1 MTRRL
6 PSIASLATLA
16 GTAALA
22 ASLHAQVPVFRAG
35 ADAVLVDVQV
45 LQGGRPVSGLTA
57 NDFELLDNNV
67 KQNVETTLS
76 TSVPFDLTMVLDTS
90 GSVEG
95 KRLDRLKAGVRDM
108 TQLLRNEDRWRV
120 IAVDHVLHEIV
131 PLQSPGKAAAIDAL
145 QPGGGTAL
153 YDGLIA
159 GLTPA
164 REPGRRR
171 MLMAYTDGD
180 DASSITSTTAL
191 LDVAR
196 LSDSVIHVV
205 VPVEN
210 AAARMQGGSPQL
222 ASRATTPDALINQAV
237 SRQSLG
243 TPAGGGL
250 FPNESLF
257 TDLTSRTG
265 GRVFVVDYNESAGA
279 AFRRVMDA
287 YRTSY
292 VLRYARDG
300 VAAAGWHELTVHVKR
315 AGKYDVLARKG
326 YWGN

>member
-6 PSIASLATLA
+6 ATFTAFVGAGLLMASV
-16 GTAALA
+16 
-22 ASLHAQVPVFRAG
+22 HAQVPVFHAS

-45 LQGGRPVSGLTA
+45 LQSGHPVTGLTA

-67 KQNVETTLS
+67 KQSVETSLS
-76 TSVPFDLTMVLDTS
+76 TNVPLDLTMVIDTS

-95 KRLDRLKAGVRDM
+95 KRIDRLKAGVRDM
-108 TQLLRNEDRWRV
+108 AQLLRNDDRWRV
-120 IAVDHVLHEIV
+120 IAVDHVFHEIV
-131 PLQSPGKAAAIDAL
+131 PLQAPGKAAAIDAL

-159 GLTPA
+159 GLIPPHEA
-164 REPGRRR
+164 GRRR
-171 MLMAYTDGD
+171 MLMAYTDAD
-180 DASSITSTTAL
+180 DASSITSPATL

-196 LSDSVIHVV
+196 LSDAVVHIV

-222 ASRATTPDALINQAV
+222 ATRTSSPDALANQAV
-237 SRQSLG
+237 TRASLG
-243 TPAGGGL
+243 TPNPGGGGL
-250 FPNESLF
+250 FPNEALF

-279 AFRRVMDA
+279 AFRRVMES
-287 YRTSY
+287 YRTNY
-292 VLRYARDG
+292 VLRYSRDG
-300 VAAAGWHELTVHVKR
+300 VAAAGWHELTVRVKR
-315 AGKYDVLARKG
+315 AGKYEVLARKG